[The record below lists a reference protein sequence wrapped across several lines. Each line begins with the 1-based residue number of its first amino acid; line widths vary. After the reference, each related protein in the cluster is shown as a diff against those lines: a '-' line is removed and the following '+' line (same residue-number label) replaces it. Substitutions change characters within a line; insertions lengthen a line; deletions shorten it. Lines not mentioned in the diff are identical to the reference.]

1 MRILAGWSLPSATH
15 FHELAV
21 CGEQL
26 LLTVRWGAWNSIA
39 VTTDSARN
47 WARTWRN
54 EIQRYIH
61 AYRVTTGVD
70 LTVARDARPP
80 GQLFARRGAALRG
93 IRDGATSELLALDP
107 PQPTPR
113 RSWRPS

>member
-1 MRILAGWSLPSATH
+1 MMSYDEPWQERVDTMKNLAGWPPTSVTH

-26 LLTVRWGAWNSIA
+26 LLTIRWGAWNSIA

-54 EIQRYIH
+54 QIQRYIH
-61 AYRVTTGVD
+61 AYRVATGVD
-70 LTVARDARPP
+70 LTVAPDARPP
-80 GQLFARRGAALRG
+80 GSLLARRGAAL
-93 IRDGATSELLALDP
+93 
-107 PQPTPR
+107 QR
-113 RSWRPS
+113 RS